1 MSLSTE
7 EIVEL
12 LEGFDK
18 DAKALKK
25 SLLKMCWY
33 MRGGMTMDD
42 AWMTG
47 LHERELINDLIKDN
61 LDITKE
67 SGMPF
72 F

>member
-1 MSLSTE
+1 
-7 EIVEL
+7 
-12 LEGFDK
+12 
-18 DAKALKK
+18 
-25 SLLKMCWY
+25 
-33 MRGGMTMDD
+33 MRGGMSMDD
-42 AWMTG
+42 AWMTS